1 MKGLLNLTSTT
12 KAIIAAGG
20 AIVFAAGL
28 IVWQI
33 KSKPGEANLTAE
45 DLALIAADLTPQVRA
60 RLASNESAR
69 KDFARDMREVLAVA
83 AEARANGFADKPEIK
98 HQIEIMRSFVIAQN
112 YFKSKQVTPTDA
124 EIEAYFRQPGN
135 QEKLDQAVK
144 DTQNNPQRAGRPLS
158 QQQLAQLK
166 HQFGQALIGEKK
178 GRDEGIDQKHVV
190 QLQILLQ
197 EAVLLEKAYEP
208 ELMKNAT
215 ASEQDIDA
223 YIANHPE
230 LDIKKKRALADSV
243 LKRVRA
249 GEDFAKLAQEFSADT
264 QNKNKGGDLGWF
276 GRGEMV
282 PEFEEAAFA
291 LKPGQISEIV
301 QTSFGFHIIKL
312 EERRTEKQEGKPQ
325 EQAHVRHILITE
337 AIVDQSGPKS
347 GRDQAREA
355 IVREK
360 QKKIIDE
367 IVARS
372 RVKVADNFQVA
383 MPAAQ

>member
-1 MKGLLNLTSTT
+1 LTSTT
-12 KAIIAAGG
+12 KALIAAGL
-20 AIVFAAGL
+20 AVAFAAGL

-33 KSKPGEANLTAE
+33 KSRHTEVSLTSE
-45 DLALIAADLTPQVRA
+45 DLALIAADLSPEVRA
-60 RLASNESAR
+60 RLASDESAR
-69 KDFARDMREVLAVA
+69 KDFAKDMREVLAVA
-83 AEARANGFADKPEIK
+83 AEARANGVADKPEIK
-98 HQIEIMRSFVIAQN
+98 HQIEIMRSFIIAQN
-112 YFKSKQVTPTDA
+112 YFKSKPGTPTDA

-144 DTQNNPQRAGRPLS
+144 DAQSNPQRAGRPFS
-158 QQQLAQLK
+158 PQQLKQLK
-166 HQFGQALIGEKK
+166 HQFGQAFIGEKK
-178 GRDEGIDQKHVV
+178 GRDEGIDQKRAV
-190 QLQILLQ
+190 QLQILIQ
-197 EAVLLEKAYEP
+197 EAVQLEKAYKP

-215 ASEQDIDA
+215 ASEQEIDA

-230 LDIKKKRALADSV
+230 LDIKKKRALAESV
-243 LKRVRA
+243 LKRARA

-264 QNKNKGGDLGWF
+264 QNKNRGGDLGWF
-276 GRGEMV
+276 GHGQMV
-282 PEFEEAAFA
+282 PEFDEAAFA

-325 EQAHVRHILITE
+325 EQVHVRHILITE
-337 AIVDQSGPKS
+337 AILDQSGAIS
-347 GRDQAREA
+347 GREQAREA
-355 IVREK
+355 IESEK

>member
-1 MKGLLNLTSTT
+1 MTSTT
-12 KAIIAAGG
+12 KALIAAGV

-158 QQQLAQLK
+158 QQQFAQLK

-178 GRDEGIDQKHVV
+178 GRDEGIDQEDRHPHAIPV
-190 QLQILLQ
+190 
-197 EAVLLEKAYEP
+197 
-208 ELMKNAT
+208 
-215 ASEQDIDA
+215 
-223 YIANHPE
+223 IAE
-230 LDIKKKRALADSV
+230 
-243 LKRVRA
+243 VR
-249 GEDFAKLAQEFSADT
+249 D
-264 QNKNKGGDLGWF
+264 
-276 GRGEMV
+276 
-282 PEFEEAAFA
+282 
-291 LKPGQISEIV
+291 
-301 QTSFGFHIIKL
+301 
-312 EERRTEKQEGKPQ
+312 RRNEW
-325 EQAHVRHILITE
+325 
-337 AIVDQSGPKS
+337 
-347 GRDQAREA
+347 
-355 IVREK
+355 
-360 QKKIIDE
+360 
-367 IVARS
+367 
-372 RVKVADNFQVA
+372 
-383 MPAAQ
+383 